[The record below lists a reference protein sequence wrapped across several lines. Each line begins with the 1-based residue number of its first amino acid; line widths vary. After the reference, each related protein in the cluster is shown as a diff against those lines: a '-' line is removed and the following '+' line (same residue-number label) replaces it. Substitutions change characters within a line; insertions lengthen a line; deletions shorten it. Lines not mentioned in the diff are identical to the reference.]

1 MTYRTSYE
9 LTTPSIPAW
18 RRFGLWLNP
27 QRWWFARKARGGHWV
42 LYEHAKIDNEAM
54 LFKIVTR
61 KREWIRAEKCNG
73 LASEHPSK
81 RDQMDKRWYAVAHED
96 HGEVWG

>member
-1 MTYRTSYE
+1 MTYRANYE
-9 LTTPSIPAW
+9 LTTPTLPAW

-42 LYEHAKIDNEAM
+42 CY
-54 LFKIVTR
+54 V
-61 KREWIRAEKCNG
+61 RELSCGLMRHWTMTEKCNG
-73 LASEHPSK
+73 ERYDWEHEK
-81 RDQMDKRWYAVAHED
+81 KNDKVTRCDWFPVAHED